1 MASPGP
7 SSGRLKFSM
16 KRFHRDLLLV
26 LAFSAAL
33 FRVVATDRGP
43 RFEDEIQAF
52 IQADRAKPPVP
63 GGILFVG
70 SSIFREWTNVTEMMA
85 PLPVV
90 NRAFGGSRTDDQIAR
105 FDRVVLPLAPRIIVY
120 YCGSNDIKEG
130 RGPEV
135 AFLGFKAFS
144 ERVRRIW
151 PATRLLFVSTTRSL
165 DRVEKWE
172 RVDHYNGLVRAYCS
186 ATPNRRFID
195 INRAL
200 VDADGCPRRD
210 LYRADKLHFHPAAY
224 VAFAALIR
232 PVLADEWR
240 KAGAVTAV
248 PVDPA
253 TSGPVAP

>member
-1 MASPGP
+1 MKPLR
-7 SSGRLKFSM
+7 RL
-16 KRFHRDLLLV
+16 LLLV
-26 LAFSAAL
+26 IAFSATLLRA
-33 FRVVATDRGP
+33 AAADPGP
-43 RFEDEIQAF
+43 RFENEIQAF
-52 IQADRAKPPVP
+52 IRTDLATPPVP

-90 NRAFGGSRTDDQIAR
+90 NRAFGGSRTDDQLAR
-105 FDRVVLPLAPRIIVY
+105 FDPVVQPHAPRIIVY

-130 RGPEV
+130 RGPDAV
-135 AFLGFKAFS
+135 FQGFKAFS

-151 PATRLLFVSTTRSL
+151 PATRLIFVSSTRSL

-186 ATPNRRFID
+186 ETPRRRFID

-200 VDADGCPRRD
+200 VDADGCPRTD
-210 LYRADKLHFHPAAY
+210 LYRDDKLHFRPAAY
-224 VAFAALIR
+224 VAFTALIR
-232 PVLADEWR
+232 PVLTEEWE
-240 KAGAVTAV
+240 KAGAVHTV
-248 PVDPA
+248 PDSRP